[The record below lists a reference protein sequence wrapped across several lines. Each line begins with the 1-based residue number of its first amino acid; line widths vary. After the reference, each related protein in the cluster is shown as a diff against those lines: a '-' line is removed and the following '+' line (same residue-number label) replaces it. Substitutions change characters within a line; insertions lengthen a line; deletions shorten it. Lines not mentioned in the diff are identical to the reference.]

1 MNKRKNKKTNSFK
14 NIMADCYCDST
25 VYCRCTPGQGDSATQ
40 SMHWTPIMRER
51 AWSGV
56 RPSSL

>member
-1 MNKRKNKKTNSFK
+1 MNKRENKRTNSFK
-14 NIMADCYCDST
+14 NIMADCHCDPT
-25 VYCRCTPGQGDSATQ
+25 VYCRCGSDPRGSSQQ
-40 SMHWTPIMRER
+40 YQYWTPTMREQ